1 MSRQA
6 PAPPRGPGHGLTPP
20 GAGLRPTS
28 LRAHGPRSGPPGS
41 WPPGLRARGQA
52 SATVP
57 GRGPGLRPRPLAAGP
72 GFGHGPWPQVPGQGR
87 GPGPGLRPRFL
98 AVGPDASLMIT
109 VHGAGP
115 GFGPRLVAVGLRV
128 SGSGPGS
135 GPGSGSRFGVRV
147 RARLRPRGA
156 RTWAWSW
163 SCRGFE
169 LEVLGL
175 GGGSWSGSAG
185 LRVGDLAAQGSS
197 GFRAVGSWA
206 GVLVP
211 RRVRVPVV
219 LGPLARVRFPG
230 SGPVVGA
237 GPGSGPGLVLGGAR
251 GGVVWR
257 RGRPGSGPRLPV
269 AGAWSS
275 AGLGHRTRRSAGLG
289 VWGVAGWLVV
299 WVVPIRG
306 SPVCLQAGVP
316 VPPGPVSAPCRGPGP
331 VRSRVRALSGS
342 GPVSGSCRRLCLWAL
357 GGFGPWLGFWFLAVA
372 VGVGFRSGLM
382 RVVGPVLVEV
392 RSLWCCWWKG

>member
-1 MSRQA
+1 
-6 PAPPRGPGHGLTPP
+6 
-20 GAGLRPTS
+20 
-28 LRAHGPRSGPPGS
+28 
-41 WPPGLRARGQA
+41 
-52 SATVP
+52 
-57 GRGPGLRPRPLAAGP
+57 
-72 GFGHGPWPQVPGQGR
+72 
-87 GPGPGLRPRFL
+87 
-98 AVGPDASLMIT
+98 MIT

-135 GPGSGSRFGVRV
+135 GRGSGSRFGVRV

-156 RTWAWSW
+156 RAWAWSW

-185 LRVGDLAAQGSS
+185 LRVGVLAAQGSS
-197 GFRAVGSWA
+197 GFRAVGSCRW
-206 GVLVP
+206 GV
-211 RRVRVPVV
+211 
-219 LGPLARVRFPG
+219 GPATGSGPGSWPPG
-230 SGPVVGA
+230 SGSVSGFGSCGGC

-269 AGAWSS
+269 AGARSS

-289 VWGVAGWLVV
+289 VSGVAGWLVV
-299 WVVPIRG
+299 WVVPIWG
-306 SPVCLQAGVP
+306 SPVYLQAGIR
-316 VPPGPVSAPCRGPGP
+316 VPPGPVSAPCRHPVP
-331 VRSRVRALSGS
+331 VRVRVRALSGS
-342 GPVSGSCRRLCLWAL
+342 GPGPGSCRRLCLWAL

-372 VGVGFRSGLM
+372 VGVGFRSGWV
-382 RVVGPVLVEV
+382 RVVGPVLCGSAFFMVLVERGV
-392 RSLWCCWWKG
+392 

>member
-1 MSRQA
+1 
-6 PAPPRGPGHGLTPP
+6 
-20 GAGLRPTS
+20 
-28 LRAHGPRSGPPGS
+28 
-41 WPPGLRARGQA
+41 
-52 SATVP
+52 
-57 GRGPGLRPRPLAAGP
+57 
-72 GFGHGPWPQVPGQGR
+72 
-87 GPGPGLRPRFL
+87 
-98 AVGPDASLMIT
+98 
-109 VHGAGP
+109 
-115 GFGPRLVAVGLRV
+115 
-128 SGSGPGS
+128 
-135 GPGSGSRFGVRV
+135 V

-269 AGAWSS
+269 AGARSS

-299 WVVPIRG
+299 WVVPIWG
-306 SPVCLQAGVP
+306 SPVYLQAGIR
-316 VPPGPVSAPCRGPGP
+316 VPPGPVSAPCRHPVP
-331 VRSRVRALSGS
+331 VRVRVRALSGS
-342 GPVSGSCRRLCLWAL
+342 GPGPGSCSRRGRHPGPVRVRVGVFACALVPGLGSGSWRWPWVWVSGLAGCV
-357 GGFGPWLGFWFLAVA
+357 WLG
-372 VGVGFRSGLM
+372 RCC
-382 RVVGPVLVEV
+382 VEV
-392 RSLWCCWWKG
+392 RSLWCWWKGEFDECAYVPCDGEA